1 MEIATVID
9 LGRSALWAVLL
20 ISGPLLVVALG
31 VGLFI
36 GVIQAATSINE
47 ATLSFIPKLLALGLS
62 LALFG
67 GWQLEITGTLPILGS
82 TILAIDKP
90 IEPAIV

>member
-1 MEIATVID
+1 MEIATVVD
-9 LGRSALWAVLL
+9 LGRGALWAVM
-20 ISGPLLVVALG
+20 IIASPMLVVALG

-47 ATLSFIPKLLALGLS
+47 MTLSFIPKLLAMGIT

-67 GWQLEITGTLPILGS
+67 GWQLSMLVDYTRDIYKRI
-82 TILAIDKP
+82 
-90 IEPAIV
+90 PALFS

>member
-1 MEIATVID
+1 MEIATVVD
-9 LGRSALWAVLL
+9 LGRSALWAVM
-20 ISGPLLVVALG
+20 IIAAPLLAVALG

-47 ATLSFIPKLLALGLS
+47 MTLSFIPKLITMGVA

-67 GWQLEITGTLPILGS
+67 GWQLGMLVDYTRDIFKRI
-82 TILAIDKP
+82 
-90 IEPAIV
+90 PALFS

>member
-1 MEIATVID
+1 MEIATVVD
-9 LGRSALWAVLL
+9 LGRSALWAVMI
-20 ISGPLLVVALG
+20 ISAPLLAVALG

-47 ATLSFIPKLLALGLS
+47 MTLSFIPKLVTMGIA

-67 GWQLEITGTLPILGS
+67 GWQLSMLVDYTRDIYKRI
-82 TILAIDKP
+82 
-90 IEPAIV
+90 PALFS

>member
-9 LGRSALWAVLL
+9 LGRSALWAVLM
-20 ISGPLLVVALG
+20 ISAPLLAVALG

-47 ATLSFIPKLLALGLS
+47 ATLSFIPKLIALGLTLS
-62 LALFG
+62 IFG
-67 GWQLEITGTLPILGS
+67 GWQLGMLVDYTKDIYKRI
-82 TILAIDKP
+82 
-90 IEPAIV
+90 PAMFS

>member
-1 MEIATVID
+1 MEIATVVD
-9 LGRSALWAVLL
+9 LGRSALWAIVM
-20 ISGPLLVVALG
+20 ISAPLLAVALG

-47 ATLSFIPKLLALGLS
+47 ATLSFIPKLVAMGLT

-67 GWQLEITGTLPILGS
+67 SWQLVMLVDYTKDIYKRI
-82 TILAIDKP
+82 
-90 IEPAIV
+90 PALFS

>member
-1 MEIATVID
+1 MEIATVVD
-9 LGRSALWAVLL
+9 LGRSALWAIVVISSPML
-20 ISGPLLVVALG
+20 IVALG

-47 ATLSFIPKLLALGLS
+47 ATLSFIPKLVAMGVT

-67 GWQLEITGTLPILGS
+67 SWQLVML
-82 TILAIDKP
+82 IDYTKD
-90 IEPAIV
+90 IYKRIPALFS

>member
-1 MEIATVID
+1 MEIATVVD
-9 LGRSALWAVLL
+9 LGRSALWAVM
-20 ISGPLLVVALG
+20 IIAAPLLAVALG

-47 ATLSFIPKLLALGLS
+47 MTLSFIPKLLVMGIA

-67 GWQLEITGTLPILGS
+67 GWQLGMLVDYTRDIYKRI
-82 TILAIDKP
+82 
-90 IEPAIV
+90 PALFS

>member
-1 MEIATVID
+1 MEIATVVD
-9 LGRSALWAVLL
+9 LGRGALWAVMV
-20 ISGPLLVVALG
+20 ISAPLLAVALG

-47 ATLSFIPKLLALGLS
+47 MTLSFIPKLVVMGVA

-67 GWQLEITGTLPILGS
+67 GWQLSMLVDYTRDIYKRI
-82 TILAIDKP
+82 
-90 IEPAIV
+90 PALFS

>member
-1 MEIATVID
+1 MEIATVVD
-9 LGRSALWAVLL
+9 LGRSALWAVM
-20 ISGPLLVVALG
+20 IIAAPLLVVALG

-47 ATLSFIPKLLALGLS
+47 MTLSFIPKLVTMGVA

-67 GWQLEITGTLPILGS
+67 GWQLSMLVDYTRDIYKRI
-82 TILAIDKP
+82 
-90 IEPAIV
+90 PALFS

>member
-1 MEIATVID
+1 MEIATVVD
-9 LGRSALWAVLL
+9 LGRSALWAVM
-20 ISGPLLVVALG
+20 IIASPMLVVALG

-47 ATLSFIPKLLALGLS
+47 MTLSFIPKLLAMGIT

-67 GWQLEITGTLPILGS
+67 GWQLSMLVDYTRDIYKRI
-82 TILAIDKP
+82 
-90 IEPAIV
+90 PALFS